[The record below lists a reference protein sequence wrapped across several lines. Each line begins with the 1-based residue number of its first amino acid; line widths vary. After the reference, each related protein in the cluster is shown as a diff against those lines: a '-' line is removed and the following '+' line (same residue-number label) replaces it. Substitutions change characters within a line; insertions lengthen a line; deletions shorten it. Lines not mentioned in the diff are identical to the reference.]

1 MVREYVFSV
10 RWGRSD
16 HYWEG
21 QSDYVVAG
29 NNSTFNKFIG
39 NISPK
44 CRKLFH
50 FPPVGHLYYTE
61 YTLKD
66 LDGKYPGPGYDRRI
80 RVVTW
85 IDFKVCRL
93 KF

>member
-29 NNSTFNKFIG
+29 NNSTFNNFIG
-39 NISPK
+39 NLSPK
-44 CRKLFH
+44 YRELFH
-50 FPPVGHLYYTE
+50 FPPVGHSYYTE
-61 YTLKD
+61 
-66 LDGKYPGPGYDRRI
+66 
-80 RVVTW
+80 
-85 IDFKVCRL
+85 
-93 KF
+93 